1 MKIIDRE
8 MTVKEIITDKSNH
21 SLDCQASFNSDG
33 VITLRNYNPHEKGT
47 DDIIVF
53 SQRETKAIIKLF
65 TEIND
70 RISNKNDLPF

>member
-1 MKIIDRE
+1 M
-8 MTVKEIITDKSNH
+8 EIIKREIKSDISEVGTKSH
-21 SLDCQASFNSDG
+21 CQASFNSDG